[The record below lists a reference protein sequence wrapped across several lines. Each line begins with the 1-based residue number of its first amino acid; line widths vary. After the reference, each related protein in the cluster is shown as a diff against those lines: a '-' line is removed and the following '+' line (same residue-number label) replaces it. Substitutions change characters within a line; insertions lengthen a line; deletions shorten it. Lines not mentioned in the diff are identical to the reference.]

1 MSQTAFATA
10 LMDPE
15 AALPPGV
22 TGPDG
27 LPDEKRFAVY
37 RNNVASS
44 LTRALQAAFPCVERL
59 VGTEFFGA
67 MAQVYL
73 RAHPPK
79 DRRLMLYGA
88 EFPQFLADFPPV
100 SHLGYLPDIARLE
113 QALRTSYHAAD
124 HTPLPPE
131 TLGQMAEA
139 DLLQARLHLAP
150 SMQLLVSNWPV
161 LAIWMANMRGGPAPR
176 MGAQEIAILRAEFD
190 PEPCLLPAGG
200 VAFLQALAEGQPLLA
215 ALAATG
221 EGFDLA
227 AIFGLLIQLR
237 VLTGVSR

>member
-1 MSQTAFATA
+1 MTQSAFA
-10 LMDPE
+10 
-15 AALPPGV
+15 AALLDPDRPAPDGI

-27 LPDEKRFAVY
+27 LPDAKRFAVY

-59 VGTEFFGA
+59 VGEEFFGA

-79 DRRLMLYGA
+79 DRRLMLYGVDFA
-88 EFPQFLADFPPV
+88 TFLEGFPPV
-100 SHLGYLPDIARLE
+100 AHLGYLPDVARLE

-131 TLGQMAEA
+131 ALGQMAEA
-139 DLLQARLHLAP
+139 DLLQARFTLAP
-150 SMQLLVSNWPV
+150 SVQLLASRWPV
-161 LAIWMANMRGGPAPR
+161 HAIWTANMRGGPPPK
-176 MGAQEIAILRAEFD
+176 MVSQEIVILRAEFD
-190 PEPCLLPAGG
+190 PEPCLLPPGG
-200 VAFLQALAEGQPLLA
+200 VGFLQSLSAGQPLIA

-227 AIFGLLIQLR
+227 AVLGLLIQHR
-237 VLTGVSR
+237 ALTGVSR